1 MEPGEAR
8 TVCIL
13 RRMKRKQL
21 SLFTFR
27 PYDPTKATS
36 DELKF
41 DVLDD
46 RERTTG
52 QLAYEKLGI
61 KFMKIE
67 DTNLSTPWGQG
78 TIRSSKEGVRILLN
92 GRELFLMG
100 GSILKRGF
108 ELTSP
113 AGVKLVF
120 HPVKGKRND
129 IEYSDDNGYIA
140 VVEEKGKFSAP
151 PQGHSLQPTKEEINA
166 MPKENRPRSVESLEY
181 LQYRIKMAGSFL
193 VSQDDLVAALTIF
206 ASYGCLIT
214 EIPT

>member
-1 MEPGEAR
+1 MDAGGAHA
-8 TVCIL
+8 VCIL

-21 SLFTFR
+21 SFFTLR
-27 PYDPTKATS
+27 AYDPTKATP

-46 RERTTG
+46 RERITG

-67 DTNLSTPWGQG
+67 DSSLSTPWGQG

-108 ELTSP
+108 ELTPP
-113 AGVKLVF
+113 AGVKLIF
-120 HPVKGKRND
+120 HPIKGKRND

-140 VVEEKGKFSAP
+140 VLEEKGKFSSP
-151 PQGHSLQPTKEEINA
+151 PQGHTLQPTKVEINA
-166 MPKENRPRSVESLEY
+166 MPKETRPRSVESLEY
-181 LQYRIKMAGSFL
+181 VQYRIKVAGSL
-193 VSQDDLVAALTIF
+193 PASHDDLVPALAIF
-206 ASYGCLIT
+206 ASYGCLIG

>member
-1 MEPGEAR
+1 MTTQEAR

-13 RRMKRKQL
+13 RRMRRKQF
-21 SLFTFR
+21 SLFSLR
-27 PYDPTKATS
+27 GYDPTKATP

-46 RERTTG
+46 RERMTG

-61 KFMKIE
+61 KFLKIE

-78 TIRSSKEGVRILLN
+78 TIRTSKEGVRILLS

-113 AGVKLVF
+113 GGLKLVF

-129 IEYSDDNGYIA
+129 IEYSDGNGFIG

-151 PQGHSLQPTKEEINA
+151 PQGHALQPTKEEINA
-166 MPKENRPRSVESLEY
+166 MPKESRPRSVESLEY
-181 LQYRIKMAGSFL
+181 VQYRIKIAGTFP

-206 ASYGCLIT
+206 ASYGCLIS